1 MDGYGPYERE
11 VGWERNARGGATA
24 QEDLVNLSR
33 ENQAQTYLVSARPTT
48 EQKFSGDGKTF
59 VDFEAHLQ
67 CFEVVTSRRGVTDLM
82 KYLELQHWFTGPA
95 LEVCSLYDRLKTTC
109 GESIASYICLLS
121 ACLRRC

>member
-33 ENQAQTYLVSARPTT
+33 VNQAQTYLVSARPTP

-67 CFEVVTSRRGVTDLM
+67 RFEVVTSRRGVTD
-82 KYLELQHWFTGPA
+82 
-95 LEVCSLYDRLKTTC
+95 
-109 GESIASYICLLS
+109 
-121 ACLRRC
+121 